1 MGANSSNVA
10 NFRTKV
16 VDVTIDLPAS
26 TEIEL
31 GELAVDATAFT
42 VGTGRVI
49 GTINNATV
57 VDNDDKGVQLE
68 FWFSDKQT
76 APTFGSAAA
85 VPTIS
90 TADAS
95 TLIGKIDSSATF
107 TDLVNSKVA
116 VPAAFSPIAFAP
128 DNGQLYVG
136 TVLRGATT
144 TFGSGDVVLRL
155 SLTIEQGY

>member
-57 VDNDDKGVQLE
+57 CLLY
-68 FWFSDKQT
+68 
-76 APTFGSAAA
+76 TF
-85 VPTIS
+85 
-90 TADAS
+90 
-95 TLIGKIDSSATF
+95 
-107 TDLVNSKVA
+107 
-116 VPAAFSPIAFAP
+116 
-128 DNGQLYVG
+128 
-136 TVLRGATT
+136 
-144 TFGSGDVVLRL
+144 
-155 SLTIEQGY
+155 